1 MCIEVAEGKGI
12 LIDRTHIDRDFLM
25 DVRNRK
31 YTYDEL
37 MGKLLELKARMD
49 KAIGESAIRDSIDVE
64 FVNSLLLDCRK
75 YFREK

>member
-12 LIDRTHIDRDFLM
+12 LIDRRNIDREFLM

-37 MGKLLELKARMD
+37 MGKLLELKAKMD
-49 KAIGESAIRDSIDVE
+49 KAIEESVIRENIDIE
-64 FVNSLLLDCRK
+64 FVNNLLLDCRK

>member
-1 MCIEVAEGKGI
+1 
-12 LIDRTHIDRDFLM
+12 M

-49 KAIGESAIRDSIDVE
+49 VAIEASTIRENIDVE
-64 FVNSLLLDCRK
+64 YVNDILLSCRS
-75 YFREK
+75 YFRK